1 MTAKEKLASVKMY
14 GRNVSEFLLPDQM
27 EFIEIAMEEYAQQ
40 QVKNLN
46 IPAVIK
52 SVCLKCEGTGNI
64 GFTKGQYVMCND
76 CRGAGQTVL

>member
-1 MTAKEKLASVKMY
+1 MGHINDTADKIWKESNPTFGMNPYYMMGFEDGYLEALK
-14 GRNVSEFLLPDQM
+14 
-27 EFIEIAMEEYAQQ
+27 

-64 GFTKGQYVMCND
+64 GFTKQYVMCND
-76 CRGAGQTVL
+76 CGGTGQTVL